1 MNKEENMEI
10 RTLETFVK
18 GVKEEGASEPCK
30 YVQFNRQ
37 EAQRLLDYIVEL
49 QDRIDEAIEYI
60 ENEETYEEGYC
71 DGKLMIYKDRLEYE
85 LLNILRGEN
94 NE

>member
-10 RTLETFVK
+10 RTLETFIK

-37 EAQRLLDYIVEL
+37 EAQRLLDYVVEL
-49 QDRIDEAIEYI
+49 QVRIDRIKNIYTSMQFAAPEIMHIFIE
-60 ENEETYEEGYC
+60 
-71 DGKLMIYKDRLEYE
+71 KLG
-85 LLNILRGEN
+85 NILEGED